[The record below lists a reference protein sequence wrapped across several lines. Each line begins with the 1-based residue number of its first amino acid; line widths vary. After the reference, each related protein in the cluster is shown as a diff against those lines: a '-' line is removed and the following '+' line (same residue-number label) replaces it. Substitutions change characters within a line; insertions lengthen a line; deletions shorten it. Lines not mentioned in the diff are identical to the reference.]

1 MRPAIR
7 TARLVLAAAGA
18 ITLAGCG
25 TVVGPDYHVPPQA
38 VVLKPTS
45 SAAFDS
51 AAEAAFDA
59 RSLPPQ
65 WWRLYQDPTLDGL
78 IARAF
83 AANTDLRIAAANLA
97 RLQALQVEAAQLR
110 RPDVSVQAAPTYGR
124 PSAAAL
130 GLDAPVPAGWSQE
143 SGVAMSYQLDLF
155 GKLSRTIEAADADSA
170 AAGAALDL
178 ARVSVAAE
186 TARAYV
192 DACAAGQQILVA
204 RHSVELQQQFV
215 QLTDRRVAAGR
226 GTALDDSRARGQLDQ
241 LRAAVPTLLAQHR
254 TAQFRLAVL
263 TGDLPGTLSASIAA
277 CSTPPRLQQ
286 AIPVGN
292 GAALLR
298 RRPDI
303 RQAERTLAATS
314 ARIGVATA
322 ALYPDI
328 QLGLSAGSSGSLGQF
343 GTASSLHWSLGPLI
357 SWTLPATG
365 SARSRIAQAE
375 AGNSAA
381 LARFDG
387 VVLIALREVESAL
400 TVYAR
405 ELDRNAALHDA
416 RDQGMR
422 ASEQAATLFRHGRT
436 DFLTTLD
443 AERTLAS
450 AESQLA
456 SSDALLSADQVTL
469 FLALGGGW
477 EDGRSDGAQNGTIP

>member
-1 MRPAIR
+1 MRPGIGA
-7 TARLVLAAAGA
+7 ALLVAGV

-25 TVVGPDYHVPPQA
+25 TVVGPDYRVPAQA
-38 VVLKPTS
+38 VVRQPAA
-45 SAAFDS
+45 SAAFAS

-59 RSLPPQ
+59 RALPPQ

-78 IARAF
+78 VARAF
-83 AANTDLRIAAANLA
+83 AANTDLRVAAANLA
-97 RLQALQVEAAQLR
+97 RLQALQVEAARLG
-110 RPDVSVQAAPTYGR
+110 RPDISVHAAPAYGR

-130 GLDAPVPAGWSQE
+130 GRDAPLPASWSQDT
-143 SGVAMSYQLDLF
+143 GVTMSYQLDLF
-155 GKLSRTIEAADADSA
+155 GKIARTIEAAGADSA
-170 AAGAALDL
+170 AAQAALDL
-178 ARVSVAAE
+178 ARVTVAAE

-204 RHSVELQQQFV
+204 RHSVALQQQFV
-215 QLTDRRVAAGR
+215 KLTGQRIAAGR
-226 GTALDDSRARGQLDQ
+226 GNALDESRAQGQLDQ
-241 LRAAVPTLLAQHR
+241 LRAAVPPLLGQHR

-263 TGDLPGTLSASIAA
+263 TGDLPGTLSANIDE
-277 CSTPPRLQQ
+277 CHIPPRLQQ
-286 AIPVGN
+286 AIPVGD

-303 RQAERTLAATS
+303 RQAERNLAATS
-314 ARIGVATA
+314 ARIGVATS

-328 QLGLSAGSSGSLGQF
+328 QLGLSGGSSGSLGQF

-387 VVLIALREVESAL
+387 TVLNALREVESAL

-416 RDQGMR
+416 RDQGAR

-456 SSDALLSADQVTL
+456 SSDALLASEQVTL

-477 EDGRSDGAQNGTIP
+477 ENGTIP

>member
-1 MRPAIR
+1 MRS
-7 TARLVLAAAGA
+7 LLLAAIMA
-18 ITLAGCG
+18 TLAGCG
-25 TVVGPDYHVPPQA
+25 TVVGPDYRVPPEA
-38 VVLKPTS
+38 VVLQPAA
-45 SAAFDS
+45 SAAFAS

-65 WWRLYQDPTLDGL
+65 WWRLYQDATLDGL

-83 AANTDLRIAAANLA
+83 VANTDLRIAAANLA
-97 RLQALQVEAAQLR
+97 RLQALQQEATQSG
-110 RPDVSVQAAPTYGR
+110 RPNVTAHAGTAYGR

-130 GLDAPVPAGWSQE
+130 GRDAPLPASWSQD
-143 SGVAMSYQLDLF
+143 SGVAVSYQLDLF
-155 GKLSRTIEAADADSA
+155 GRIARSIEAAGADTA
-170 AAGAALDL
+170 AAQAALDL
-178 ARVSVAAE
+178 TRVTVAAE

-204 RHSVELQQQFV
+204 RHSLDLQQQFV
-215 QLTDRRVAAGR
+215 RLTDRRVRAGR
-226 GTALDDSRARGQLDQ
+226 GNALDDSRARGQLDQ
-241 LRAAVPTLLAQHR
+241 LRAAVPPLLALHR

-263 TGDLPGTLSASIAA
+263 TGDLPGTLSATIDQ
-277 CSTPPRLQQ
+277 CSTPPRLHQ
-286 AIPVGN
+286 AIPVGD
-292 GAALLR
+292 GAALLQ

-303 RQAERTLAATS
+303 RQAERSLAASS
-314 ARIGVATA
+314 ARIGVATSE
-322 ALYPDI
+322 LYPDI
-328 QLGLSAGSSGSLGQF
+328 RLGLSGGSSGSLGQF
-343 GTASSLHWSLGPLI
+343 GAASSLHWSLGPLI
-357 SWTLPATG
+357 SWTLPSTG

-387 VVLIALREVESAL
+387 TVLNALREVESAL

-416 RDQGMR
+416 RDQGAR
-422 ASEQAATLFRHGRT
+422 ASAQAATLFRHGRT

-443 AERTLAS
+443 AERTLAA

-456 SSDALLSADQVTL
+456 SSDALLSTDQVML

-477 EDGRSDGAQNGTIP
+477 ESGVTVPVAVAVP